1 MVEESLTLFKVRE
14 VLKWRTT
21 LDVDSVLGWVGRF
34 DCSTAVLKA
43 RELVISSAERREMSC
58 GGLALLLREQGLG
71 GCIRLACYH

>member
-1 MVEESLTLFKVRE
+1 MEESLTVFRE
-14 VLKWRTT
+14 RDVLKWRTA

-58 GGLALLLREQGLG
+58 GVLAWLYRDLRFP
-71 GCIRLACYH
+71 